1 MVFLRSLFYV
11 GLIFITTTAFS
22 IDENLKSFIEFDN
35 DNDNDIDN
43 VVPMHYDVKFRPY
56 FKTDQ
61 ERVELYEWF
70 QTKIKEDYEAKGF
83 SFVFYGNLEVAIN
96 ILYPTKRLKLNLSR
110 SIFYLYGYLIKN
122 DTSNINLDIL
132 IYDAAT
138 EICVLY
144 CTFGDKLSQG
154 NYTLK
159 ISFLNAISNT
169 ENIISPLNN
178 ILQTKFEHNR
188 WPDAMYFQAIGA
200 RRLFPCWDNPKIKAT
215 FRISI
220 IHGQEHQ
227 VFSNMPIQK
236 RVLYIY
242 EENKTE
248 IYMWTSYFDISPA
261 ISTDVVTLVITP
273 TSFSYFRTDK
283 IILWHTD
290 KLHKDMQYALM
301 VANEIMT
308 QYEVKWG
315 KLKIPVVQFVAIFNL
330 LYDNQNC
337 GLVLNKETNIMYDEN
352 LHSVAHKIKVAQ
364 LIGRATIYQ
373 WFVNLVNP
381 MWSSYLW
388 FIDGLVL
395 FAIDA
400 IHGYKNSE
408 LLNLFIVQNQ
418 FESLR
423 LDTHLF
429 MEPLLAKANSSEIN
443 SLTLFSRYIKAPLIL
458 RMLQH
463 IVTDEIFRKSIYQ
476 YLNEHASSTLEDF
489 WTIMQN
495 AIADSY
501 DVLAIKKYI
510 FPVTI
515 IIDSWTRYK
524 GYPVLKITRNYS
536 KSSVNIEVENYNTYK
551 DHVFWIP
558 VTCTSQIEP
567 NFMNLKHPIYEQRLI
582 FMHSNQQPIQVII
595 NDDGWVIFNLQ
606 QVGYYRVNYD
616 SENWLKI
623 AKYLNSDEYTKIHV
637 LNRAKII
644 DDAFYFMVEQ
654 QLDSS
659 IFWNLT
665 SYFARE
671 TNYIAWY
678 PMIKIFEYMSSVF
691 PFSNEKVQ
699 NIKDKLN
706 EILRNLLGKI
716 KYEEN
721 FEENDLT
728 KSLRQEAIKWACI
741 LDDNQCLEKAYEKFL
756 EHIEKPETNKLLPWW
771 KEWIYCKGLISANSS
786 IWHKMVNISI
796 SKEKIN
802 RSSEFLACASNKIID
817 EYLELIKFK
826 ENEDLSEI
834 DIKNRLNSLLV
845 IIAKHA
851 KYDNVLSN
859 ILINFDKLILWNTNG
874 ITIFIVIV
882 NHVYSK
888 EQLDEANIDAYFH
901 EFNNLVEQW
910 MLYAEHKLQMRLFEI
925 ERQMSYL
932 EILSEKKKVA

>member
-11 GLIFITTTAFS
+11 GLLFITTTAFS
-22 IDENLKSFIEFDN
+22 TDENSKSFVELNNHN
-35 DNDNDIDN
+35 DNDTDN
-43 VVPMHYDVKFRPY
+43 VVPMHYDVKLRPY
-56 FKTDQ
+56 FKKDQ
-61 ERVELYEWF
+61 ERDEIPESF
-70 QTKIKEDYEAKGF
+70 KTKIEDYQAKNG
-83 SFVFYGNLEVAIN
+83 FVFYGNLEVAIN
-96 ILYPTKRLKLNLSR
+96 ILHPTTKLKLNSSR
-110 SIFYLYGYLIKN
+110 SIFYLYGSLMKN
-122 DTSNINLDIL
+122 DTSDINLNL
-132 IYDAAT
+132 KYDAAT
-138 EICVLY
+138 ELCVLY
-144 CTFGDKLSQG
+144 FGDKLLQG

-159 ISFLNAISNT
+159 ITFLNTINNT

-178 ILQTKFEHNR
+178 ILQTKFEQNG
-188 WPDAMYFQAIGA
+188 WPDAIHFQAFGA
-200 RRLFPCWDNPKIKAT
+200 QRLFPCWDNPKIKAT

-220 IHGQEHQ
+220 IHDQEHQ
-227 VFSNMPIQK
+227 VFSNIPKQK
-236 RVLYIY
+236 EEIYIH
-242 EENKTE
+242 EENETE
-248 IYMWTSYFDISPA
+248 IQMWTSYFDISPA

-301 VANEIMT
+301 VAKEIMS

-315 KLKIPVVQFVAIFNL
+315 KLKIPVVQFVAIFGL
-330 LYDNQNC
+330 LYDNQNW
-337 GLVLNKETNIMYDEN
+337 GLVLNRETNIMYDEN
-352 LHSVAHKIKVAQ
+352 LHSVAHKIKVAR
-364 LIGRATIYQ
+364 LIGRGTIYQ
-373 WFVNLVNP
+373 WFGNLINP
-381 MWSSYLW
+381 LWSSYLW

-400 IHGYKNSE
+400 IHAIEGYKNSE
-408 LLNLFIVQNQ
+408 MLNLFIVQNQ

-429 MEPLLAKANSSEIN
+429 MEPLLAKANPSEIN

-463 IVTDEIFRKSIYQ
+463 IVTDEVFRKSIYQ
-476 YLNEHASSTLEDF
+476 YLNEHASSTPEDF
-489 WTIMQN
+489 WTIMQA
-495 AIADSY
+495 AIGDAYELS
-501 DVLAIKKYI
+501 IKQHM
-510 FPVTI
+510 FPITM

-536 KSSVNIEVENYNTYK
+536 TSSVNIAVENYNTYK

-567 NFMNLKHPIYEQRLI
+567 NFMNLKHPIYDQRLI
-582 FMHSNQQPIQVII
+582 LMQSNQRPIQVII

-606 QVGYYRVNYD
+606 QIGYYRVNYD

-678 PMIKIFEYMSSVF
+678 PMIKIFEYMSNVF
-691 PFSNEKVQ
+691 PFSNKEVQ
-699 NIKDKLN
+699 NIKDKIN
-706 EILRNLLGKI
+706 EILRDLLGKI

-721 FEENDLT
+721 SKENDLT

-741 LDDNQCLEKAYEKFL
+741 LGDFECLEKAYDKL
-756 EHIEKPETNKLLPWW
+756 LKHIKKPEKNKFLPWW
-771 KEWIYCKGLISANSS
+771 KEWIYCKGLISANNS
-786 IWHKMVNISI
+786 IWHKVNVSI
-796 SKEKIN
+796 LRERIN
-802 RSSEFLACASNKIID
+802 RSSEFLACASNKVMD
-817 EYLELIKFK
+817 EYLELIMLK

-834 DIKNRLNSLLV
+834 DIKNRLNNFLV
-845 IIAKHA
+845 IISKHA

-859 ILINFDKLILWNTNG
+859 ILRNFDKLVSWDTNG
-874 ITIFIVIV
+874 IAIFIVIV

-888 EQLDEANIDAYFH
+888 EQLDEANIDSCLYKH
-901 EFNNLVEQW
+901 KIRVPHW
-910 MLYAEHKLQMRLFEI
+910 ILYAEHKLQIRFSEI
-925 ERQMSYL
+925 QRQMSYL
-932 EILSEKKKVA
+932 EILSEKKKVG